1 MRNGYWIASLAVA
14 AFTAAGCEDAD
25 YQSYNEAPRS
35 ETTGHLHDSDHDQ
48 GVVGKHGGHILEL
61 DDAHAHHA
69 ELVFDARTRD
79 VTVYF
84 YGAEVGD
91 KKPASKVM
99 LGLHVS
105 GGHKEIGAKPIPL
118 EGETVESSS
127 CWVFSGV
134 DLPENVNGEE
144 QLDGHLEATIDGKQ
158 FSYGLEP
165 HSHAHDEHNAVGESA
180 HGEHGD
186 ADHKSDEHGDAGPSD
201 KDHANKEVKQKE

>member
-25 YQSYNEAPRS
+25 YQSYNAAPRS
-35 ETTGHLHDSDHDQ
+35 ETTGHLHDSDHDK

-69 ELVFDARTRD
+69 ELVFDAKTRD

-84 YGAEVGD
+84 CGAEVGD
-91 KKPASKVM
+91 AKPASKVT

-105 GGHKEIGAKPIPL
+105 GGHKEIVAKPIPL
-118 EGETVESSS
+118 EGEAAESSS
-127 CWVFSGV
+127 CWVFSGAN
-134 DLPENVNGEE
+134 LPENVKGEE

-165 HSHAHDEHNAVGESA
+165 HSHDNDEHNAAGESA

-186 ADHKSDEHGDAGPSD
+186 ADHKSDEHGRAGPSD
-201 KDHANKEVKQKE
+201 KDHANEEVKQKE